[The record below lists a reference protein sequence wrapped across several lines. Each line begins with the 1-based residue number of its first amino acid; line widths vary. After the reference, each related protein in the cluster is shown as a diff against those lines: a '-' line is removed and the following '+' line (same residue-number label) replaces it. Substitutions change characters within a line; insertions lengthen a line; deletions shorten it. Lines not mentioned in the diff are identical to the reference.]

1 MNYMRHIMALV
12 QKDIVAELRTKE
24 MLNSMVLFV
33 LLTMV
38 VFNFAFGSGS
48 AMEAVS
54 SGLLWV
60 AFMFAAILGLNRV
73 FVHEK
78 DEGCLDGLMLCPMD
92 RSAIYFSKA
101 ISNFVFLTLV
111 ELIAFPVFTIFF
123 VQKSFL
129 SHLWFLIIILLLSNV
144 GISAVGTL
152 LSAVSINTKA
162 RDLMLPILFLPVI
175 VPILVAAVKSTELVL
190 TASAIDVQKFE
201 TDMIVWL
208 RTLAIYDIIFVLVG
222 FLTFEYVVEE

>member
-1 MNYMRHIMALV
+1 MALV